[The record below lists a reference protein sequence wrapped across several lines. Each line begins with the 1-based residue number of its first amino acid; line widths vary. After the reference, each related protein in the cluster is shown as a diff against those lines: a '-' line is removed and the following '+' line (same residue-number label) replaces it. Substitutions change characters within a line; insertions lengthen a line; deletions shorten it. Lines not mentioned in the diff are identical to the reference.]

1 MLQNRVDD
9 RTSPPPLAKDFGD
22 KDKLEAELKA
32 AIQGEVRFDDGSR
45 ALYATDASN
54 YRQVPIGVV
63 VPRTTEDVVETV
75 RLCYRY
81 GVPVLSRGGGTSLCG
96 QCCNVAVVIDFSK
109 YLNKIVE
116 IDKDRKI
123 ARVQPG
129 VVLDDLRDKANE
141 VGLTFAPDPAT
152 HNHNTLGGMVGNNSC
167 GPHSVMGGT
176 TVENVIELE
185 VLTYDGL
192 RMRVGATD
200 EAQLQEAL
208 NDSDPR
214 RAGIYRQL
222 MELRDRYAEEMQQRY
237 PDIPRRVSGYNLRAL
252 LPERGFHVAQALVG
266 TEGTCVVVLEATL
279 RLVDHP
285 PHQAMVVLGYPN
297 VYEAADHVPEVMGF
311 KPTALEGMDD
321 LLVNDM
327 RANHLHVDYVKLLPE
342 GKGWLVVEFGGAT
355 QEEANANAKRM
366 IDALCQRDN
375 PPSATFFDDPLHQHH
390 VWKIRE
396 SGLGATAHVPNQPLT
411 WEGWEDSAVPPE
423 RLGEYLRKLRALYD
437 KYGYQ
442 GDFYGHFG
450 QGCLHTRID
459 FDLETAGGIQKYREF
474 VHEAAHIVTEMGGS
488 ISGEHGD
495 GQSKA
500 ELLPIM
506 FGPEIMQAF
515 RDFKGIWDP
524 HWRMNPGKVVGAAA
538 IDENLRLGT
547 DYNPPTV
554 PVRFAYSPDD
564 GDFARTTL
572 RCVGVGECRKKSGT
586 MCPSYMATME
596 EKHSTRGRAHLLF
609 EMVQGDVIRDGW
621 KSEAVHESLDLCLSC
636 KGCKNE
642 CPVSVDMAAY
652 KAEFYSHF
660 YEGRL
665 RPGAAYAFGMIDRW
679 AKLGSL
685 APSLVNLMTQHQSIA
700 GILKRIAGI
709 APQRRITRLADVPFT
724 SWFRN
729 RTPAQRRG
737 KGQGDKVLL
746 WPDTFC
752 NYFQSDILIAATEV
766 LEHAG
771 YAVAIPEGHLCC
783 GRPLYEHGMLDRA
796 KNYLTEVM
804 ERLDSDIRAGTPVIG
819 MEPACVSVFRDEL
832 TNLFPHSEQA
842 KRLSEQSFLFS
853 EFVDGHAD
861 AFQLPALR
869 RNALVHGHCHQK
881 SVLDMN
887 AESSVLSKLELDFR
901 VLDSGCCGMAG
912 SFGFEKEK
920 YDVSIACGERVL
932 LPEVRSASED
942 TLILA
947 NGFSCREQIVQT
959 TGRQPL
965 HLSQV
970 LRMAL
975 RQGA

>member
-1 MLQNRVDD
+1 MLQNRVDG
-9 RTSPPPLAKDFGD
+9 SSSAPPLAKDFGD
-22 KDKLEAELKA
+22 KNKLEAELKA
-32 AIQGEVRFDDGSR
+32 AIRGEVRFDDGSR

-63 VPRTTEDVVETV
+63 IPRTVDDVVETV

-109 YLNKIVE
+109 YLNKIIE
-116 IDKDRKI
+116 IDKDRKV

-129 VVLDDLRDKANE
+129 VVLDDLRNAANE

-152 HNHNTLGGMVGNNSC
+152 HNHNTLGGMIGNNSC

-176 TVENVIELE
+176 TVENVIELD

-192 RMRVGATD
+192 RMQVGATD
-200 EAQLQEAL
+200 EAQLKAAL
-208 NDSDPR
+208 DDSNPR
-214 RAGIYRQL
+214 KASIYRQL
-222 MELRDRYAEEMQQRY
+222 LELRDRYAAEMQRRY

-285 PHQAMVVLGYPN
+285 PYQTLVVLGYPD
-297 VYEAADHVPEVMGF
+297 VYQAADHVPEIMSY
-311 KPTALEGMDD
+311 KPVALEGMDD
-321 LLVNDM
+321 RLVNDM
-327 RANHLHVDYVKLLPE
+327 KATGLHVDYLKLLPE
-342 GKGWLVVEFGGAT
+342 GAGWLVVEFGGAT
-355 QEEANANAKRM
+355 QEEANANAQSMMDGLRQG
-366 IDALCQRDN
+366 DH
-375 PPSATFFDDPLHQHH
+375 PPAMKCFEDPKLQHH

-423 RLGEYLRKLRALYD
+423 RLGEYLRKLRELFN

-442 GDFYGHFG
+442 CDLYGHFG
-450 QGCLHTRID
+450 QGCVHTRID
-459 FDLETAGGIQKYREF
+459 FDLETAAGIRKYKDF
-474 VHEAAHIVTEMGGS
+474 LHEAAHLVTDMGGS

-506 FGPEIMQAF
+506 FGEELMQAF

-538 IDENLRLGT
+538 VDENLRLGT
-547 DYNPPTV
+547 DYDPPAV
-554 PVRFAYSPDD
+554 PVRFHYPADN
-564 GDFARTTL
+564 GDFARTLL

-596 EKHSTRGRAHLLF
+596 ERHSTRGRAHLLF

-621 KSEAVHESLDLCLSC
+621 KSEAVHEALDLCLSC
-636 KGCKNE
+636 KGCKDE
-642 CPVSVDMAAY
+642 CPVSVDMATY
-652 KAEFYSHF
+652 KAEFYSHY
-660 YEGRL
+660 YEGRM
-665 RPGAAYAFGMIDRW
+665 RPVAAYAFGLIDRW
-679 AKLGSL
+679 AKLGSHL
-685 APSLVNLMTQHQSIA
+685 PFVVNLLTQHEPIA
-700 GILKRIAGI
+700 GALKRIAGI
-709 APQRRITRLADVPFT
+709 APQRRITALADVPFT
-724 SWFRN
+724 AWFRN
-729 RTPAQRRG
+729 RAPKHQAN
-737 KGQGDKVLL
+737 KGQGQKVLL

-752 NYFQSDILIAATEV
+752 NYFQPDILIAATEV

-796 KNYLTEVM
+796 KNYLTQVM

-853 EFVDGHAD
+853 EFIVDHAEG
-861 AFQLPALR
+861 FQLPPLR
-869 RNALVHGHCHQK
+869 RKALVHGHCHQK
-881 SVLDMN
+881 SVLEMD
-887 AESSVLSKLELDFR
+887 AETSVLSKLGLDFR
-901 VLDSGCCGMAG
+901 LLDSGCCGMAG
-912 SFGFEKEK
+912 SFGFEQEK
-920 YDVSIACGERVL
+920 YDVSITCGERVL
-932 LPEVRSASED
+932 LPEVRAASGD